1 VNKPI
6 RRVSVFCLVLVLALL
21 IRVNWVQ
28 GVEASSLNNNTHNER
43 GMIEAYSYPRGSI
56 IVGGQAITKSVLVNG
71 NKFKYQESFTN
82 GPLYAPVTGYSSPIF
97 GSELYDNSL
106 LEGVEDPILSG
117 TASDLAVN
125 NFESLITGK
134 PKQGGDVV
142 TTINAKVQLAGYE
155 GLSSQH
161 ETGAAVAL
169 DPTTGAILGLVS
181 TPSYDPNSFANGDA
195 EAAYEKLIKD
205 PSDPMLNRALRQ
217 TYPPGSTFKLV
228 TAAAALETGQITNIN
243 APTDSPN
250 PYLLPG
256 TSTYLPNESTSDPCT
271 NATMTVALTYSC
283 NTVFAKLGAEIGNAR
298 MAQEAVKFGF
308 NANRDMPVGVA
319 RSVFQTG
326 INASQNAL
334 SSIGQFDTAATPLQM
349 AMVASAIC
357 DNGTLM
363 TPYLVSELRASDQS
377 VVGTPTQPTQ
387 LSQATTPQVAGEIQT
402 MMQSVV
408 QSGTGVTAQIPGV
421 TVGGKTGTA
430 QNGVNNSG
438 NPYAWFVSYAKNSS
452 GKEIAV
458 AVVVANSSTERGDI
472 SGEELAAPI
481 AKQMMEAYVGQ

>member
-6 RRVSVFCLVLVLALL
+6 RRVSVFCLVLVLALM

-28 GVEASSLNNNTHNER
+28 GVEASSLNNNPNNER

-56 IVGGQAITKSVLVNG
+56 IVGGQAVTKSILVNG
-71 NKFKYQESFTN
+71 NRFKYQESFTN

-97 GSELYDNSL
+97 GSLQYDNNL
-106 LEGVEDPILSG
+106 LESVEDPILSG
-117 TASDLAVN
+117 TAPELAVN

-134 PKQGGDVV
+134 AKQGGDVV
-142 TTINAKVQLAGYE
+142 TTINPKVQLAGYQ
-155 GLSSQH
+155 GLSSKGF
-161 ETGAAVAL
+161 TGAAVAL

-181 TPSYDPNSFANGDA
+181 TPSYDPNSFANGDSS
-195 EAAYEKLIKD
+195 AAYQKLIKD
-205 PSDPMLNRALRQ
+205 PSNPMLNRALRQ
-217 TYPPGSTFKLV
+217 TYPPGSTFKLI
-228 TAAAALETGQITNIN
+228 TAAAALETGQVTDIN

-250 PYLLPG
+250 PYILPG
-256 TSTYLPNESTSDPCT
+256 TETALPNESASDPCT
-271 NATMTVALTYSC
+271 NATMTVALEYSC
-283 NTVFAKLGAEIGNAR
+283 NTVFAKLGAEVGNAR
-298 MAQEAVKFGF
+298 MVQEADKFGF
-308 NANRDMPVGVA
+308 NVARDMPVGVVPSIFPSGLDPA
-319 RSVFQTG
+319 G
-326 INASQNAL
+326 NAQ
-334 SSIGQFDTAATPLQM
+334 SSIGQFDTTATPLQM

-357 DNGTLM
+357 NNGSLM
-363 TPYLVSELRASDQS
+363 TPYLVSELRAPDQS
-377 VVGTPTQPTQ
+377 VVGTPTQPKQ
-387 LSQATTPQVAGEIQT
+387 LSQATTPQVASEIQS
-402 MMQSVV
+402 MMETVV
-408 QSGTGVTAQIPGV
+408 KSGTGVTAQIPGV

-438 NPYAWFVSYAKNSS
+438 NPYAWFVSYAKNSA